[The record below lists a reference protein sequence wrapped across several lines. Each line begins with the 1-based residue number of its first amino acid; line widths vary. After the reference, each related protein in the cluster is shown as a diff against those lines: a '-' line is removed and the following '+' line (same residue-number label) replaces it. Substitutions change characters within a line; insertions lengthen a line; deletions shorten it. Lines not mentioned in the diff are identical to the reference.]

1 MMSVDSTEIKSV
13 DVLIEK
19 VLKWSY
25 DRRII
30 QESTAKDQFLKA
42 SSEMGELADSILKG
56 DRQGAV
62 DDFGDVLVCLINAA
76 EIMKIPL
83 QEALEHAYNEIK
95 DRKGVMFQGAFVKQ
109 TDENYPRIMKAL
121 GIEEGGHE

>member
-1 MMSVDSTEIKSV
+1 MSV

-42 SSEMGELADSILKG
+42 SSEMGELADAILKG

-62 DDFGDVLVCLINAA
+62 DGFGDALVCLINAA

-83 QEALEHAYNEIK
+83 EEALEHAYNEIK
-95 DRKGVMFQGAFVKQ
+95 DRKGVMFNHCFVKK
-109 TDENYPRIMKAL
+109 TDPNYPRIIKVL
-121 GIEEGGHE
+121 GIEEDE

>member
-1 MMSVDSTEIKSV
+1 MSV

-95 DRKGVMFQGAFVKQ
+95 DRKGVMFNNCFVRS
-109 TDENYPRIMKAL
+109 TDPNYSRILKSL
-121 GIEEGGHE
+121 GLEEDDEKSH

>member
-1 MMSVDSTEIKSV
+1 MSV

-42 SSEMGELADSILKG
+42 SSEMGELADAILKG

-62 DDFGDVLVCLINAA
+62 DGFGDVLVCLINAA

-83 QEALEHAYNEIK
+83 EEALEHAYNEIK
-95 DRKGVMFQGAFVKQ
+95 DRKGVMWQGCFVKES
-109 TDENYPRIMKAL
+109 DSKYEDIMRKID
-121 GIEEGGHE
+121 G

>member
-1 MMSVDSTEIKSV
+1 MGPSIDE
-13 DVLIEK
+13 LIQK
-19 VLKWSY
+19 VLSWSY
-25 DRRII
+25 ARRII

-76 EIMKIPL
+76 EIMDIPL
-83 QEALEHAYNEIK
+83 REALEHAYDEIK
-95 DRKGVMFQGAFVKQ
+95 DRKGVMFNNCFVRS
-109 TDENYPRIMKAL
+109 TDPNYPRIMKSL
-121 GIEEGGHE
+121 GLNEDE

>member
-1 MMSVDSTEIKSV
+1 MSVDSTEIKSV

-56 DRQGAV
+56 DRLGAV
-62 DDFGDVLVCLINAA
+62 DGFGDVLVCLINAA

-95 DRKGVMFQGAFVKQ
+95 DRKGVMFNNCFVRS
-109 TDENYPRIMKAL
+109 TDPNYPRIMKAL
-121 GIEEGGHE
+121 GIEEDE